1 MAADKFVFAPVAVFQ
16 DRELTDIER
25 CVLLALMSFRDP
37 KTTRP
42 LYPKRETIARRAGFQ
57 DVATVSRATTG
68 LVKKGWMKKR
78 GNGGRSAPV
87 TYEYHVPDR
96 LLNPDRIGH
105 CLDDKTLT
113 DPVTVSGVNPDRSGH
128 GHRTNHNSITNH
140 RCTTRKSD
148 ISVDEVVQ
156 LYHKILPDNPKVK
169 KLTATRRRHIQA
181 RIREDLPDLESW
193 RTYFVIVS
201 SSKFL
206 TGKSKPRT
214 ESGYDRPF
222 SATLEW
228 LSKPGNLAKVA
239 EKMYH

>member
-42 LYPKRETIARRAGFQ
+42 TYPFRETIARRAGFQ

-68 LVKKGWMKKR
+68 LVKKGWLNKR
-78 GNGGRSAPV
+78 GNGGRSAPI
-87 TYEYHVPDR
+87 TYEYHVPER
-96 LLNPDRIGH
+96 LLKGDRSGH
-105 CLDDKTLT
+105 CLESERVT
-113 DPVTVSGVNPDRSGH
+113 DPVTVSGVKGDRIGQ
-128 GHRTNHNSITNH
+128 GHRTNHITITN
-140 RCTTRKSD
+140 RSTTRSD
-148 ISVDEVVQ
+148 GISVDDVVQ
-156 LYHKILPDNPKVK
+156 LYHRILPKNPKVK
-169 KLTATRRRHIQA
+169 KLTQSRRRHIQA

-193 RTYFVIVS
+193 ETYFRIVS